1 MIQDPKTGP
10 KERRFLSALSE
21 LFIGAKV
28 DGNSG
33 YINIM
38 RMKAAYFER
47 MVEPVLMKD
56 ITAALKSFPDFREEL
71 FDKLHAFFT
80 RYFSKSGSICFA
92 YTPQHMGVYERVYTD
107 EQDVVL
113 FWKTH
118 MLYYV
123 KTDRLFRDLKVEIGD
138 HTFFFDCTALQH
150 KKSNEK
156 RELLFT
162 FEKIEKDGAI
172 RLAAS
177 YSERGRITKTE
188 DILKELKKA
197 ATKVTEADLERAM
210 RIFGRQSEVDYF
222 INKDARSFLREQF
235 DLWMYPYLFK
245 DETVW
250 NPIRLN
256 QLQALKGIAF
266 KLIDFIAQFE
276 DELVRIWNKPKF
288 VRGSHYVITLD
299 RLAARDGGI
308 DVLAEFLKHKAMA
321 AQVAEWQELGIVDK
335 TFDAKA
341 ILEGKGKD
349 RTLATAWRSL
359 PLDTQHFGKA
369 LELRLLSL
377 FDDLDNQL
385 DGRLI
390 KSENYQ
396 ALNTLKEKF
405 KGRVKMFYIDPPY
418 NTGEDEF
425 AYADKFQRSSWLSM
439 MQDRLDLGKSALA
452 KDGVLLSS
460 IGREEFANL
469 KQVANKTFGEDNCIA
484 ELVWEKGRKNDARYF
499 SVGHDYILCYAN
511 SKAELDSRKTVWREE
526 KPGAREILVE
536 YRRLKGIHGDKPKKI
551 QEGIR
556 AFYDSLPKGHASL
569 KYRRYGRVDANGIWR
584 DHDISWPGGGGPTYE
599 IIHPKTK
606 KPCKVPE
613 AGWRF
618 PDPKKMALYIEH
630 GFIEFRDDHTEP
642 PILKRYLNFVPADFD
657 EEARNNRTVYDE
669 DAEEEVSVQVMPS
682 IFYRSQQPSVV
693 QLRNLMGSDVFKN
706 PKDPEVIARLIK
718 YITDPGALIGDFF
731 LGSGTTGDAV
741 ISLIRNNGGRKFL
754 FVEAADYIEAIIL
767 PRFKKLAWTDKWD
780 GGKATEANGASLFF
794 KFMALEQYEEAISRA
809 VYADEEGDLFVNTK
823 TNPYSQYV
831 FFADLKMAEA
841 LELDY
846 DKDEVNVHLD
856 RLYPDIDLAETLSCV
871 TGKWIRRI
879 TADEVEFTDGSKQSL
894 SKPDWRLLKPLIFW
908 GPIV

>member
-1 MIQDPKTGP
+1 MSDCKTGP
-10 KERRFLSALSE
+10 KERRFLDALRD
-21 LFIGAKV
+21 LFVGAKV
-28 DGNSG
+28 DGESG
-33 YINIM
+33 YINLM
-38 RMKAAYFER
+38 RMKSAYFER
-47 MVEPVLMKD
+47 MVEPILMDD
-56 ITAALKSFPDFREEL
+56 IAVAVKSFPEFREEL

-92 YTPQHMGVYERVYTD
+92 YTPQHMGVYEKVYTD

-156 RELLFT
+156 RELVFT
-162 FEKIEKDGAI
+162 FLKIEKDGAI

-197 ATKVTEADLERAM
+197 AVKVTEADLDRAM
-210 RIFGRQSEVDYF
+210 RVFGRQSEVDYF

-235 DLWMYPYLFK
+235 DLWMYQYLFK
-245 DETVW
+245 DETHW
-250 NPIRLN
+250 NPIRLT

-299 RLAARDGGI
+299 RIVAREGGI
-308 DVLAEFLKHKAMA
+308 EVLAEFVKHKGMA

-335 TFDAKA
+335 KFDAKA
-341 ILEGKGKD
+341 ILEGKGKT
-349 RTLATAWRSL
+349 RALATAWRSL

-369 LELRLLSL
+369 LELRLLGL

-425 AYADKFQRSSWLSM
+425 AYIDDFQRSSWLSM
-439 MQDRLDLGKSALA
+439 MQDRLQLGKSALSPN
-452 KDGVLLSS
+452 GVLLSS
-460 IGREEFANL
+460 IGREEFSNL
-469 KQVANKTFGEDNCIA
+469 KQIQGRVFGEDNSIA
-484 ELVWEKGRKNDARYF
+484 ELVWEKGRKNDAKYF
-499 SVGHDYILCYAN
+499 SVGHDYLICSAK
-511 SKAELDSRKTVWREE
+511 SKVELDRRKTVWREE

-536 YRRLKGIHGDKPKKI
+536 YRRLKALHGNQISAI
-551 QEGIR
+551 QTGIR
-556 AFYDSLPKGHASL
+556 EFYAALPAGHPSL
-569 KYRRYGRVDANGIWR
+569 KFTRTKNVDANGLWR
-584 DHDISWPGGGGPTYE
+584 DHSPACPRPNGPRFKFRNPRTRNN
-599 IIHPKTK
+599 
-606 KPCKVPE
+606 CKVPPS
-613 AGWRF
+613 GWRF
-618 PDPKKMALYIEH
+618 ATPEKFQLYVDN
-630 GFIEFRDDHTEP
+630 GFIEFRDHDDDP
-642 PILKRYLNFVPADFD
+642 PILKRYLNYVPTDFD
-657 EEARNNRTVYDE
+657 PDSKQNRTVFDE
-669 DAEEEVSVQVMPS
+669 DDEEEKSVQVLPS
-682 IFYRSQQPSVV
+682 VFKVFQQPAV
-693 QLRNLMGSDVFKN
+693 LRLRKLMGKDVFKN
-706 PKDPEVIARLIK
+706 PKDPQFIARLIK
-718 YITDPGALIGDFF
+718 YISDPGDLVGDFF
-731 LGSGTTGDAV
+731 LGSGTTGEAV
-741 ISLIRNNGGRKFL
+741 ISLIRENGGRKFL
-754 FVEAADYIEAIIL
+754 FVEAADYVETIIL
-767 PRFKKLAWTDKWD
+767 PRFKKLAWSDKWD
-780 GGKATEANGASLFF
+780 AGKATEVNGASLFF
-794 KFMALEQYEEAISRA
+794 KYFSLEQYEEAISRA
-809 VYADEEGDLFVNTK
+809 VYTDEEGDLFVNTK

-871 TGKWIRRI
+871 TGKWIKRI